1 MKGMKIIRLFLM
13 MSVLTSL
20 FSSCITSEETNYLQ
34 SINIPYEKQAFQPY
48 KLAVNDLVRCEISTK
63 DVGFRSVFEGIIR
76 SDVIVDE
83 SSFTGRVSG
92 RVSNRGNIGDLR
104 NVYQIHKN
112 GKILLPFF
120 GEIDIL
126 GYTIEEAE
134 EIVQA
139 KMRESITDAI
149 VSLSLYNNSFYVLSD
164 RGSVRGQYVITKENM
179 TIYEA
184 IAQIGLRADISLDY
198 RDVKVLRKNED
209 GATEIRSF
217 DLRTKDVVQSEFYY
231 MKPNDML
238 YFPTSKKSFFSITSL
253 SSFFTTILTPVTF
266 LLMVTKLRFD

>member
-1 MKGMKIIRLFLM
+1 M
-13 MSVLTSL
+13 
-20 FSSCITSEETNYLQ
+20 
-34 SINIPYEKQAFQPY
+34 PYEKKAFQPY
-48 KLAVNDLVRCEISTK
+48 KLAVNDLVRCEISTR
-63 DVGFRSVFEGIIR
+63 DVNFRSAFSGIIR
-76 SDVIVDE
+76 
-83 SSFTGRVSG
+83 
-92 RVSNRGNIGDLR
+92 GNVVTNEAELSMGSVVR
-104 NVYQIHKN
+104 TNAMQSNVYQIHKN

-134 EIVQA
+134 EIIQA
-139 KMRESITDAI
+139 KMRESITDAL

-164 RGSVRGQYVITKENM
+164 RGSIRGQYAINKENM

-184 IAQIGLRADISLDY
+184 VTQIGLGANISLDY
-198 RDVKVLRKNED
+198 RNVKVLRKKDD
-209 GATEIRSF
+209 GTTEIRSF

-231 MKPNDML
+231 MMPNDML

-253 SSFFTTILTPVTF
+253 SSFFSTILAPVTF

>member
-1 MKGMKIIRLFLM
+1 MKIIKVFLM
-13 MSVLTSL
+13 MSILTSL

-34 SINIPYEKQAFQPY
+34 SINIPYEKQAFKPY
-48 KLAVNDLVRCEISTK
+48 KLAVNDLVKCEISTR
-63 DVGFRSVFEGIIR
+63 DVNFRSVFSSIIQGNA
-76 SDVIVDE
+76 VTNE
-83 SSFTGRVSG
+83 AQNAGRVAGANS
-92 RVSNRGNIGDLR
+92 VMER

-120 GEIDIL
+120 GEVDIL

-134 EIVQA
+134 EIIQA

-149 VSLSLYNNSFYVLSD
+149 VSLSLYNNAFYVLSD
-164 RGSVRGQYVITKENM
+164 RGAVRGRFAIYKENM

-184 IAQIGLRADISLDY
+184 VTQIGLRGNISLDY
-198 RDVKVLRKNED
+198 RDVKVLRKNDD
-209 GATEIRSF
+209 GTTEIRSF

-231 MKPNDML
+231 MMPNDML

-266 LLMVTKLRFD
+266 LLMVTRLRFD

>member
-1 MKGMKIIRLFLM
+1 M
-13 MSVLTSL
+13 MSILTSL

-34 SINIPYEKQAFQPY
+34 SINMPYEKKAFQPY
-48 KLAVNDLVRCEISTK
+48 KLAVNDLVRCEISTR
-63 DVGFRSVFEGIIR
+63 DEGFRSIFEGIVR
-76 SDVIVDE
+76 SDVVVDE
-83 SSFTGRVSG
+83 STL
-92 RVSNRGNIGDLR
+92 IGGTSSR
-104 NVYQIHKN
+104 IARATNVGMQSNVYQIHKN

-134 EIVQA
+134 EVIQA
-139 KMRESITDAI
+139 KMRESITDAL

-164 RGSVRGQYVITKENM
+164 RGSVRGQYAINKENM

-184 IAQIGLRADISLDY
+184 VTQIGLGANISLDY
-198 RDVKVLRKNED
+198 RNVKVLRKKDD
-209 GATEIRSF
+209 GSTEIRSF

-231 MKPNDML
+231 MMPNDML

-253 SSFFTTILTPVTF
+253 SSFFSTILAPVTF